1 MSLVLLIGLAAAL
14 GLSLWFR
21 SIERKT
27 FLRDFTNTCQ
37 VSVRSLETVFAV
49 RSIQYLT
56 NLASFAHATS
66 DLSLERLGQYGT
78 RSSFDRNLFYRMML
92 AAVIDKAQAGELER
106 WYNLTIWSNPD
117 NLAENDTIMCVG
129 VYLWAGDG
137 STSRGVGW
145 SLLTDDLRRKPI
157 LDTINSNH
165 WTSSTPMLFLDNHK
179 LGVSLYMN
187 VAPRDPTP
195 LTPFTRWVVSVGL
208 NLHDLF
214 TNTLLSAFRAND
226 DLKRNA
232 FALRMHYPGYPEPV
246 FIYDPA
252 STRAGANNST
262 LTPESLATHETY
274 VLPFVVKGLDPWRV
288 ECIPTKAYR
297 HQYGTVWPWVLFAIV
312 TAVSIVAAELARR
325 GLKRVVASQQTLRR
339 VRAQERLLDT
349 LRDYSKAI
357 TQAIP
362 DGMVLLD
369 SDGLIMGANDAA
381 LEMAGYS
388 MGQLDRVHVSA
399 VLSVQPINTAEP
411 NEHFSA
417 TFDEDGVEAT
427 ASSGSSLR
435 SSVSTLRATSF
446 RSPSTLVSG
455 THDGLVLRR
464 DGSTLAIQ
472 LSVSAVEDSTERTM
486 TTATTPPPGAA
497 QPEIPLRRRLAQVVL
512 FHDISERVEHMRKA
526 AGLQRSAAESAR
538 ARRRLLQLVVGSVY
552 EDAQDMVVDLNS
564 ANAKDAARGEL
575 DDACEAAWHV
585 VDTLNDVA
593 GYSGVEMPCPVDRVE
608 VGSGTLAEFVGRV
621 IESALELRRSKINA
635 RALDVA
641 VDLAALGSRPVP
653 AASSTALLAIVT
665 KAIEVAVKLA
675 EPQAQCRI
683 AATTSPPATATTTRR
698 SSTNMTELLKFTV
711 SLSRTSS
718 SASALQ
724 QLTRDDASDPGA
736 GLDLTLGSRGSEF
749 GNVSLTYAALVKM
762 VQLAG
767 GRVEV
772 APQSATTG
780 SGESGWIELTVI
792 VLLI

>member
-417 TFDEDGVEAT
+417 TFDEDGPT
-427 ASSGSSLR
+427 PFCR
-435 SSVSTLRATSF
+435 SHFFSKPFYARV
-446 RSPSTLVSG
+446 G
-455 THDGLVLRR
+455 
-464 DGSTLAIQ
+464 
-472 LSVSAVEDSTERTM
+472 AVEDSTERTM

-653 AASSTALLAIVT
+653 AASPSALAAIVT
-665 KAIEVAVKLA
+665 KAVEVAVKLA
-675 EPQAQCRI
+675 EPQAQ
-683 AATTSPPATATTTRR
+683 S
-698 SSTNMTELLKFTV
+698 
-711 SLSRTSS
+711 
-718 SASALQ
+718 SALQ
-724 QLTRDDASDPGA
+724 QLND
-736 GLDLTLGSRGSEF
+736 GLNLTLGSRGSEF

-762 VQLAG
+762 VQRAG
-767 GRVEV
+767 GRVEITQ
-772 APQSATTG
+772 QSSTTG
-780 SGESGWIELTVI
+780 SGESGWFELTVI
-792 VLLI
+792 VLLDVNIIQD